1 MVGRVTVG
9 WAALATTL
17 AALVL
22 VVGGGGAAVASPAE
36 GSRAA
41 RREAW
46 AATWGVML
54 DEALYGTTRA
64 VGERYR
70 GLMDATPDDDP
81 TLALLQ
87 FELGNVSWLVG
98 DLPAAREALDACI
111 RGGNGDS
118 ALKARCLDL
127 RAGIDLET
135 DAVRAVPVT
144 WTFDDAHHGFLHP
157 REHWVMGGIRIDA
170 GTVADGSATRSAA
183 EPGGVLVW
191 STKVDGVRDDE
202 LVVAFRDVTPAPR
215 QVRVRMSARLQDGAV
230 LVWLD
235 DVEGR
240 RYQLPARPVKLPQGE
255 SVDISLR
262 LADATPVTPGAP
274 PLDPGRLDRLVLADR
289 SSLVGAFGPLELV
302 IDEFE
307 VR

>member
-1 MVGRVTVG
+1 MARRAAVTG
-9 WAALATTL
+9 LALAVSL
-17 AALVL
+17 GALGVA
-22 VVGGGGAAVASPAE
+22 VGGDGPAE
-36 GSRAA
+36 ASDAEAPRVAL
-41 RREAW
+41 REAW

-54 DEALYGTTRA
+54 DEALYGTTRE

-70 GLMDATPDDDP
+70 GLMDATPADDP

-144 WTFDDAHHGFLHP
+144 WTFDDAHHGFIHP
-157 REHWVMGGIRIDA
+157 REHWVMGGIRLDA
-170 GTVADGSATRSAA
+170 VGA
-183 EPGGVLVW
+183 LVW

-202 LVVAFRDVTPAPR
+202 LVVAFRSVAPAPR

-230 LVWLD
+230 LLWLD

-240 RYQLPARPVKLPQGE
+240 RYQLPARPVKLAQGE
-255 SVDISLR
+255 PVDITLR

-274 PLDPGRLDRLVLADR
+274 PLDPARLDRLVLADR
-289 SSLVGAFGPLELV
+289 SSLVGAYGPLELV

>member
-1 MVGRVTVG
+1 LAARAAAAGLALLVGLGALGVAWGGVG
-9 WAALATTL
+9 PADAGPPGSPRAALR
-17 AALVL
+17 
-22 VVGGGGAAVASPAE
+22 E
-36 GSRAA
+36 G
-41 RREAW
+41 W
-46 AATWGVML
+46 TATWDIML
-54 DEALYGTTRA
+54 DEALYGTTREI
-64 VGERYR
+64 GDRYR
-70 GLMDATPDDDP
+70 GLMDAAPADDP

-87 FELGNVSWLVG
+87 LEVGNVAWLVG

-144 WTFDDAHHGFLHP
+144 WTFDDAHHGFIHP

-170 GTVADGSATRSAA
+170 AGA
-183 EPGGVLVW
+183 LVW

-202 LVVAFRDVTPAPR
+202 LVVAFRGVTPAPR
-215 QVRVRMSARLQDGAV
+215 QVRIRLSARLQDGAV
-230 LVWLD
+230 LLWLD
-235 DVEGR
+235 DAEGR

-255 SVDISLR
+255 SVDVTLR
-262 LADATPVTPGAP
+262 LADAAPVTPGAP
-274 PLDPGRLDRLVLADR
+274 PLDPARLDRLVLADQ